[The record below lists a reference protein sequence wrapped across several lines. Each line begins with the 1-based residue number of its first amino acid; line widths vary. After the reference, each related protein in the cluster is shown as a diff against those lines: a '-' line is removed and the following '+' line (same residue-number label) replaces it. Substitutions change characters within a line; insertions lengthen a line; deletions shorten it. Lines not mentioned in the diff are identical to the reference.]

1 MQSQVH
7 ASSNEPGFSAN
18 TVVARILQENDLTV
32 PLTGRQ
38 HILVEHRAS
47 RDACHMQS
55 KMIESEKPGSL
66 AWVCCKGDVGG
77 PSMGRGQAGGWQTFG
92 SPCHLGDVLE
102 TGQVRMGL
110 FISKSVL
117 PGMECCIPS
126 HSMPVIQNL
135 WSQVAHMKSCL
146 LCGINPM
153 FVLM

>member
-7 ASSNEPGFSAN
+7 ASSNEPGFLAN
-18 TVVARILQENDLTV
+18 TVVTCILQENDLTV

-55 KMIESEKPGSL
+55 KMIESKKPGSL

-77 PSMGRGQAGGWQTFG
+77 PMGRGRAGGWQTFG
-92 SPCHLGDVLE
+92 LPCHLGDVLE
-102 TGQVRMGL
+102 TGRVWTGL

-117 PGMECCIPS
+117 PGMECHIPS
-126 HSMPVIQNL
+126 HSMPVIQNP
-135 WSQVAHMKSCL
+135 WSQVAHMKSHL
-146 LCGINPM
+146 PHGINLM
-153 FVLM
+153 FILT